1 MENLMFSLNATVPV
15 FLTMVLGFALHKWRI
30 IDDSFAAKLNQF
42 VFKIALPVLLFDQL
56 ATTDFVSVWD
66 TKFVLFCFAVTLLS
80 IALAYL
86 LSLLIKNK
94 PARGEFVQAAYR
106 SSAAILGIAYTQ
118 NIYGDA
124 GMTPLMIIA
133 SVPLYNAMAVV
144 VLALT
149 APADESVAG
158 GSGHM
163 NRDARRALAIRT
175 IKGIVTNPILLGIVA
190 GLAWSLLR
198 LPAPAILAKTVDNV
212 GGLATPLGLLAMG
225 ASIDPKK
232 VSGKLRPSICAA
244 VVKLVGL
251 CSLFLPIAV
260 ALGFR
265 EAKLIAIMVMLGS
278 PTTVSSFVMARNMGH
293 EGTLTSNT
301 VVIATVMGAFSLT
314 FWLWLLRSF
323 GLV

>member
-15 FLTMVLGFALHKWRI
+15 FLTMVLGFVLHKWRI

-42 VFKIALPVLLFDQL
+42 VFQIALPVLLFDQL

-80 IALAYL
+80 IGLAFL

-149 APADESVAG
+149 APVETGTVREDKGVL
-158 GSGHM
+158 
-163 NRDARRALAIRT
+163 ARRT

-190 GLAWSLLR
+190 GLTWSLLR

-212 GGLATPLGLLAMG
+212 GSLATPLGLIAMG

-232 VSGKLRPSICAA
+232 VSGKLRPSVCAA
-244 VVKLVGL
+244 IVKLVGL
-251 CSLFLPIAV
+251 CSIFLPIAV
-260 ALGFR
+260 AFGFR

-301 VVIATVMGAFSLT
+301 VVIATVMGAFTLT

>member
-15 FLTMVLGFALHKWRI
+15 FLTMVLGFVLHKWRI
-30 IDDSFAAKLNQF
+30 IDDSFASKLNQF
-42 VFKIALPVLLFDQL
+42 VFKIALPVLMFDQL

-66 TKFVLFCFAVTLLS
+66 TKFVLFCFSVTLLS
-80 IALAYL
+80 IGLAYL

-149 APADESVAG
+149 APVETGTVREDKGVL
-158 GSGHM
+158 
-163 NRDARRALAIRT
+163 ARRT

-190 GLAWSLLR
+190 GLTWSLLR

-212 GGLATPLGLLAMG
+212 GSLATPLGLIAMG

-232 VSGKLRPSICAA
+232 VSGKLRPSVCAA
-244 VVKLVGL
+244 IVKLVGL
-251 CSLFLPIAV
+251 CSIFLPIAV
-260 ALGFR
+260 AFGFR

-301 VVIATVMGAFSLT
+301 VVIATVMGAFTLT

>member
-15 FLTMVLGFALHKWRI
+15 FLTMVLGFVLHKWRV
-30 IDDSFAAKLNQF
+30 IDDSFASKLNQF
-42 VFKIALPVLLFDQL
+42 VFKIALPVLMFDQL

-80 IALAYL
+80 IGLAYV

-149 APADESVAG
+149 APAEAETQQE
-158 GSGHM
+158 
-163 NRDARRALAIRT
+163 ARGALAWRT
-175 IKGIVTNPILLGIVA
+175 VKEIVTNPILLGLVA
-190 GLAWSLLR
+190 GLAWSLLKIPVPSV
-198 LPAPAILAKTVDNV
+198 LGKTLDNV
-212 GGLATPLGLLAMG
+212 EGLATPLGLIAMG

-232 VSGKLRPSICAA
+232 VSGKLKPSICAA

-251 CSLFLPIAV
+251 CSIFLPIAV

-301 VVIATVMGAFSLT
+301 VVIATVVGAFTLT

>member
-1 MENLMFSLNATVPV
+1 MFSLNATVPV
-15 FLTMVLGFALHKWRI
+15 FLTMVLGFVLHKWRI
-30 IDDSFAAKLNQF
+30 IDDSFATKLNQF
-42 VFKIALPVLLFDQL
+42 VFQIALPVLLFDQL

-80 IALAYL
+80 IGLAFL

-149 APADESVAG
+149 APVETGTVREDKGVL
-158 GSGHM
+158 
-163 NRDARRALAIRT
+163 ARRT

-190 GLAWSLLR
+190 GLTWSLLR

-212 GGLATPLGLLAMG
+212 GSLATPLGLIAMG

-232 VSGKLRPSICAA
+232 VSGKLRPSVCAA
-244 VVKLVGL
+244 IVKLVGL
-251 CSLFLPIAV
+251 CSIFLPIAV
-260 ALGFR
+260 AFGFR

-301 VVIATVMGAFSLT
+301 VVIATVMGAFTLT

>member
-15 FLTMVLGFALHKWRI
+15 FLTMVLGFGLHKLRI
-30 IDDSFAAKLNQF
+30 IDDSFEAKLNQF

-80 IALAYL
+80 IGLVSL
-86 LSLLIKNK
+86 LSLLVKNREE
-94 PARGEFVQAAYR
+94 RGEFVQAAYR

-124 GMTPLMIIA
+124 GMTPLMIVG

-149 APADESVAG
+149 ASAEAGAARESKGAL
-158 GSGHM
+158 
-163 NRDARRALAIRT
+163 ARRTVR
-175 IKGIVTNPILLGIVA
+175 GIVTNPILIGIVV
-190 GLAWSLLR
+190 GLVWSLLK
-198 LPAPAILAKTVDNV
+198 LPMPTILAKTVDNV
-212 GGLATPLGLLAMG
+212 GGLATPLGLIAMG
-225 ASIDPKK
+225 ASIDPRK
-232 VSGKLRPSICAA
+232 VSGKLKPSIGAA
-244 VVKLVGL
+244 FMKLVGL
-251 CSLFLPIAV
+251 CSIFLPVAV

-301 VVIATVMGAFSLT
+301 VVIATVIGAFTLT

>member
-1 MENLMFSLNATVPV
+1 MFSLNATVPV

-30 IDDSFAAKLNQF
+30 IDDSFASKLNQF
-42 VFKIALPVLLFDQL
+42 VFQIALPVLMFDQL

-80 IALAYL
+80 ISLAYV
-86 LSLLIKNK
+86 LSLVIKNK

-149 APADESVAG
+149 APV
-158 GSGHM
+158 
-163 NRDARRALAIRT
+163 DAKAKREARGALAWRT
-175 IKGIVTNPILLGIVA
+175 VKEIITNPILVGLVA
-190 GLAWSLLR
+190 GLVWSLLKI
-198 LPAPAILAKTVDNV
+198 PVPSIMGKTLDNV
-212 GGLATPLGLLAMG
+212 GGLATPLGLIAMG

-232 VSGKLRPSICAA
+232 VSGKLKPSVCAA

-251 CSLFLPIAV
+251 CSIFLPVAV
-260 ALGFR
+260 AMGFR

-301 VVIATVMGAFSLT
+301 VVIATVVGAFTLT

>member
-15 FLTMVLGFALHKWRI
+15 FLTMVLGFVLHKWRV
-30 IDDSFAAKLNQF
+30 IDDSFASKLNQF
-42 VFKIALPVLLFDQL
+42 VFKIALPVLMFDQL

-80 IALAYL
+80 IGLAYV

-149 APADESVAG
+149 APAEAETQQE
-158 GSGHM
+158 
-163 NRDARRALAIRT
+163 ARGALAWRT
-175 IKGIVTNPILLGIVA
+175 VKEIVTNPILLGLVA
-190 GLAWSLLR
+190 GLAWSLLKIPVPSV
-198 LPAPAILAKTVDNV
+198 LGKTLDNV
-212 GGLATPLGLLAMG
+212 GGLATPLGLIAMG

-251 CSLFLPIAV
+251 CSIFLPIAV

-301 VVIATVMGAFSLT
+301 VVIATVVVAFTLT

>member
-15 FLTMVLGFALHKWRI
+15 FLTMVLGFVLHKWRV
-30 IDDSFAAKLNQF
+30 IDDSFASKLNQF
-42 VFKIALPVLLFDQL
+42 VFKIALPVLMFDQL

-80 IALAYL
+80 IGLAYV

-149 APADESVAG
+149 APAEAETQQE
-158 GSGHM
+158 
-163 NRDARRALAIRT
+163 ARGALAWRT
-175 IKGIVTNPILLGIVA
+175 VKEIVTNPILLGLVA
-190 GLAWSLLR
+190 GLAWSLLKIPVPSV
-198 LPAPAILAKTVDNV
+198 LGKTLDNV
-212 GGLATPLGLLAMG
+212 GGLATPLGLIAMG

-232 VSGKLRPSICAA
+232 VSGKLKPSICAA

-251 CSLFLPIAV
+251 CSIFLPIAV

-301 VVIATVMGAFSLT
+301 VVIATVVGAFTLT

>member
-15 FLTMVLGFALHKWRI
+15 FLTMVLGFVLHKWRV
-30 IDDSFAAKLNQF
+30 IDDSFASKLNQF
-42 VFKIALPVLLFDQL
+42 VFKIALPVLMFDQL

-80 IALAYL
+80 IGLAYV

-149 APADESVAG
+149 APAEAETQQE
-158 GSGHM
+158 
-163 NRDARRALAIRT
+163 ARGALAWRT
-175 IKGIVTNPILLGIVA
+175 VKEIATNPILLGLVA
-190 GLAWSLLR
+190 GLAWSLMKIPVPSVLG
-198 LPAPAILAKTVDNV
+198 KTLDNV
-212 GGLATPLGLLAMG
+212 GGLATPLGLIAMG

-251 CSLFLPIAV
+251 CSIFLPIAV

-301 VVIATVMGAFSLT
+301 VVIATVVGAFTLT

>member
-15 FLTMVLGFALHKWRI
+15 FLTMVLGFLLHKWRV

-42 VFKIALPVLLFDQL
+42 VFQIALPVLMFDQL

-66 TKFVLFCFAVTLLS
+66 SKFVLFCFAVTLLS
-80 IALAYL
+80 IGLAYVL
-86 LSLLIKNK
+86 ALFLKNK

-149 APADESVAG
+149 APAGEGAEKESKAVL
-158 GSGHM
+158 
-163 NRDARRALAIRT
+163 ARRT

-190 GLAWSLLR
+190 GLLWSLLK
-198 LPAPAILAKTVDNV
+198 LPVPQIAAKTVDNV
-212 GGLATPLGLLAMG
+212 GGLATPLGLIAMG

-232 VSGKLRPSICAA
+232 VSGKLKPSVCAA
-244 VVKLVGL
+244 MVKLVGL
-251 CSLFLPIAV
+251 CSLFLPLAIAM
-260 ALGFR
+260 GFR

-301 VVIATVMGAFSLT
+301 VVIATVMGAFTLT

>member
-15 FLTMVLGFALHKWRI
+15 FLTMVLGFVLHKWRI
-30 IDDSFAAKLNQF
+30 IDDSFATKLNQF
-42 VFKIALPVLLFDQL
+42 VFQIALPVLLFDQL

-80 IALAYL
+80 IGLAFL

-149 APADESVAG
+149 APVETGTVRVDKGVL
-158 GSGHM
+158 
-163 NRDARRALAIRT
+163 ARRT

-190 GLAWSLLR
+190 GLTWSLLR

-212 GGLATPLGLLAMG
+212 GSLATPLGLIAMG

-232 VSGKLRPSICAA
+232 VSGKLRPSVCAA
-244 VVKLVGL
+244 IVKLVGL
-251 CSLFLPIAV
+251 CSIFLPIAV
-260 ALGFR
+260 AFGFR

-301 VVIATVMGAFSLT
+301 VVIATVMGAFTLT

>member
-15 FLTMVLGFALHKWRI
+15 FLTMVLGFVLHKWRV
-30 IDDSFAAKLNQF
+30 IDDSFASKLNQF
-42 VFKIALPVLLFDQL
+42 VFKIALPVLMFDQL
-56 ATTDFVSVWD
+56 AMTDFVSVWD

-80 IALAYL
+80 IGLAYV

-149 APADESVAG
+149 APAEAETKQG
-158 GSGHM
+158 TRG
-163 NRDARRALAIRT
+163 ALAWRT
-175 IKGIVTNPILLGIVA
+175 VKEIATNPILLGLVA
-190 GLAWSLLR
+190 GLAWSLLKIQVPSV
-198 LPAPAILAKTVDNV
+198 LGKTLDNV
-212 GGLATPLGLLAMG
+212 GGLATPLGLIAMG

-251 CSLFLPIAV
+251 CSIFLPIAV

-301 VVIATVMGAFSLT
+301 VVIATVVGAFTLT

>member
-1 MENLMFSLNATVPV
+1 M
-15 FLTMVLGFALHKWRI
+15 
-30 IDDSFAAKLNQF
+30 
-42 VFKIALPVLLFDQL
+42 
-56 ATTDFVSVWD
+56 
-66 TKFVLFCFAVTLLS
+66 
-80 IALAYL
+80 
-86 LSLLIKNK
+86 
-94 PARGEFVQAAYR
+94 QAAYR

-198 LPAPAILAKTVDNV
+198 FPAPAILAKTVDNV